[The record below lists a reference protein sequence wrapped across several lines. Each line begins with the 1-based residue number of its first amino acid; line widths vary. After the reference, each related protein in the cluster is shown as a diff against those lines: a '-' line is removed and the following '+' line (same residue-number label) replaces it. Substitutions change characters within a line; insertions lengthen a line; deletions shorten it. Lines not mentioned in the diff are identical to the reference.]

1 MQAAGSPILGQAVT
15 LRGLPHS
22 VTIALAAGAANV
34 CTITVTVVDY
44 DGVVVV
50 GLHDLVLYTSSAAT
64 GAGISVVA
72 YSGSIVAVTGKIID
86 TVTAK
91 HSFHI
96 QTDPTTG
103 TFVGS
108 LTDTAK
114 TQGETIVV
122 KKPLGSGCIVSAAT
136 VTANFG

>member
-1 MQAAGSPILGQAVT
+1 MEAAGSPVLGQALT
-15 LRGLPHS
+15 LRGVPHT

-34 CTITVTVVDY
+34 CTITVTVTDY
-44 DGVVVV
+44 DGNVVV
-50 GLHDLVLYTSSAAT
+50 GLHSLELLTSSAAT

-72 YSGSIVAVTGKIID
+72 YSGSIVAVTGKI
-86 TVTAK
+86 TTTLTAK
-91 HSFHI
+91 HHFLI

-114 TQGETIVV
+114 TAGETIVV
-122 KKPLGSGCIVSAAT
+122 AKPLGSGCVVSAAT
-136 VTANFG
+136 VTGSYG

>member
-1 MQAAGSPILGQAVT
+1 MQAFGAPVLGSALT
-15 LRGLPHS
+15 LRGVPHT

-44 DGVVVV
+44 DGNVVV
-50 GLHDLVLYTSSAAT
+50 GLHNLQLMTSSAAT

-72 YSGSIVAVTGKIID
+72 YSGSIVAVTGTIAATI
-86 TVTAK
+86 TAK
-91 HSFHI
+91 HMFLI
-96 QTDPTTG
+96 QTSPTTG

-122 KKPLGSGCIVSAAT
+122 TKPLGSVGVVSAAT
-136 VTANFG
+136 VTASYG